1 MSSKLQQS
9 TSTTFTWG
17 ETLLTSKELN
27 IAKKEA
33 FKELRSIQRYVKNG
47 VAMHSKASAN
57 GKTADEEL
65 VRTALESIENM
76 DLTQSNVAML
86 TEGQKLCKKS
96 WGERIKCFS
105 GNPPRQKIIRK

>member
-1 MSSKLQQS
+1 
-9 TSTTFTWG
+9 
-17 ETLLTSKELN
+17 LLTSKELN

-57 GKTADEEL
+57 EKTADEEL

-86 TEGQKLCKKS
+86 IAALHRLGVEAKLDAIFDIEGISPL
-96 WGERIKCFS
+96 
-105 GNPPRQKIIRK
+105 

>member
-1 MSSKLQQS
+1 LSSKLQQS

-57 GKTADEEL
+57 EKTADEEL

-86 TEGQKLCKKS
+86 IAALHRLGVEAKLDAIFDIEGISPL
-96 WGERIKCFS
+96 
-105 GNPPRQKIIRK
+105 

>member
-57 GKTADEEL
+57 EKTADEEL

-86 TEGQKLCKKS
+86 IAALHRLGVEAKLDAIFDIEGISPL
-96 WGERIKCFS
+96 
-105 GNPPRQKIIRK
+105 